1 MMARSGLACALMCE
15 ADGEHLHQGLL
26 QRPSHFCVHVRD
38 ANGQRLRKG
47 GDRLRVTA
55 RGPGQLRPSV
65 TDCGNGRYDVSYL
78 ATLSG
83 SYQLAITCNNVPVR
97 GSPFSVLIEP
107 GCAHAPSCTID
118 AADLAEVV
126 AGERARFTVRAYDE
140 SGRPKI
146 MGGETFEAL
155 LVRRRSERS
164 ERSEALPPPSG
175 LGSEA
180 WEDEA
185 RAVIRAAR
193 SCEDEASWV
202 DEALAEEARWLAA
215 GSGDGR
221 ATSPP
226 PSPGRRGAPL
236 SISSNLA
243 LSPTLL
249 RASEVRG
256 GGVAAAA
263 QAAQVAARRTAAV
276 HTAGLAVCL
285 RDGGNGSY
293 SGAFS
298 VTRGGRYLLH
308 VRREGIPIKG
318 SPVRVTLRPAPSFGP
333 LCELRGEGARLA
345 MAGRRG
351 GFVLEPRDRFGNSR
365 IDEPEDMV
373 P

>member
-155 LVRRRSERS
+155 LVRRRSE
-164 ERSEALPPPSG
+164 LPSPSG

>member
-1 MMARSGLACALMCE
+1 MRCAMWLPTRNNSSAQGTLRVTTGVHAFFFAPRSAGGSLHQVRCFLPLDALGWHSAHKKRSIMARSGLACALMCE
-15 ADGEHLHQGLL
+15 AEGEHLHQGLL

-55 RGPGQLRPSV
+55 RGPGQLRPGV

-97 GSPFSVLIEP
+97 GSPFSVIIEP

-118 AADLAEVV
+118 AAELAEVV

-140 SGRPKI
+140 CGRPKI
-146 MGGETFEAL
+146 MGGETFEAV
-155 LVRRRSERS
+155 LVRRRSEHS
-164 ERSEALPPPSG
+164 ERSEVVPSPSG

-180 WEDEA
+180 WEEEA
-185 RAVIRAAR
+185 RAIIREAR
-193 SCEDEASWV
+193 GCEDEASWV

-215 GSGDGR
+215 GGAAGGGR

-226 PSPGRRGAPL
+226 TSPGRRGAPL
-236 SISSNLA
+236 SISSKLA
-243 LSPTLL
+243 LSPTFP

-263 QAAQVAARRTAAV
+263 QAAQAAARRRRRRGARRLCTRRAWRSACATAATEA
-276 HTAGLAVCL
+276 TA
-285 RDGGNGSY
+285 
-293 SGAFS
+293 
-298 VTRGGRYLLH
+298 
-308 VRREGIPIKG
+308 
-318 SPVRVTLRPAPSFGP
+318 APSP
-333 LCELRGEGARLA
+333 
-345 MAGRRG
+345 
-351 GFVLEPRDRFGNSR
+351 
-365 IDEPEDMV
+365 
-373 P
+373 